1 MLFIDAISH
10 QHLCVPR
17 CDCMGLVCS
26 LTIDTGG
33 QLRQLKVGFYLNL
46 DTEEFEFLYAGD
58 LYKLKIDGRFLAHLS
73 RRLTGELIV
82 YPCSGVRP
90 SSSVRPSIRR
100 PKFQRSSPLKP
111 LGQSKPNFMWSILS
125 KEERKFI

>member
-90 SSSVRPSIRR
+90 SSVRPSVH
-100 PKFQRSSPLKP
+100 PSSTI
-111 LGQSKPNFMWSILS
+111 SKIFSSETALPIKAKLHV
-125 KEERKFI
+125 EHP